1 MTDPL
6 DGFDLDN
13 PDLPKAIKKHAM
25 GSGGYPYEDK
35 LDSEIYEAQMYE
47 LQKQL
52 VLLQA
57 HLAASGER
65 VMIVFE
71 GRDAAGKGGTIK
83 TYLENLNPRYNLIAA
98 LPKPNDRESTQWYFQ
113 RYVDWMPAAGETVL
127 FDRSWYNRAGVE
139 KVMGFC
145 TPEQTEH
152 FLDEAP
158 AFEKRITNDGIHLF
172 KFWLSIGREMQLK
185 RFHDRRHDPLK
196 VWKLSP
202 IDIEALHQW
211 DAYTVAR
218 EEMLKRTDCEHAPW
232 IVIRANDKRRGRI
245 NVIQTV
251 LNRLAYPG
259 RDKKAIGEIDPQIT
273 YSAEDFLKLKKSD

>member
-1 MTDPL
+1 MTDSSAA
-6 DGFDLDN
+6 FDIEN
-13 PDLPKAIKKHAM
+13 PELPKHIKKHAM
-25 GSGGYPYEDK
+25 QSGGYPYEDK
-35 LDSEIYEAQMYE
+35 LDGDVYEAHMYA

-113 RYVDWMPAAGETVL
+113 RYVDWLPAAGETVL

-145 TPEQTEH
+145 TPDQTEH
-152 FLDEAP
+152 FLEEAP
-158 AFEKRITNDGIHLF
+158 HFEKRLTKDGIHLF

-202 IDIEALHQW
+202 IDLEALDKW

-218 EEMLKRTDCEHAPW
+218 DEMLTRTNSEHAPW
-232 IVIRANDKRRGRI
+232 RVIRANDKRRGRI
-245 NVIQTV
+245 AVIQHV
-251 LNRLAYPG
+251 LDHLTFAG
-259 RDKKAIGEIDPQIT
+259 KDIAAIGAVDAKIRMTAP
-273 YSAEDFLKLKKSD
+273 DFLKLHKTD

>member
-25 GSGGYPYEDK
+25 SSGDYPYEDK
-35 LDSEIYEAQMYE
+35 LDSDSYEEQMYA

-57 HLAASGER
+57 HLAKSGDR
-65 VMIVFE
+65 IMIVFE

-83 TYLENLNPRYNLIAA
+83 RYLENLNSRYNIIAA
-98 LPKPNDRESTQWYFQ
+98 LPKPNSRESTQWYFQ
-113 RYVDWMPAAGETVL
+113 RYVDWFPAAGETVL

-139 KVMGFC
+139 PVMGFC
-145 TPEQTEH
+145 TPAQTEH
-152 FLDEAP
+152 FLEEVP
-158 AFEKRITNDGIHLF
+158 EFEKRITRDGIHLF

-202 IDIEALHQW
+202 VDLEALNKW
-211 DAYTVAR
+211 DAYSEAADT
-218 EEMLKRTDCEHAPW
+218 MLARTDSDHAPW
-232 IVIRANDKRRGRI
+232 TVIRANDKKRSRL
-245 NVIQTV
+245 NVIRSV
-251 LNRLAYPG
+251 LTRLDYEG
-259 RDKKAIGEIDPQIT
+259 KDDKAIGEIDDKIVL
-273 YSAEDFLKLKKSD
+273 SAQDFLRKDGEE